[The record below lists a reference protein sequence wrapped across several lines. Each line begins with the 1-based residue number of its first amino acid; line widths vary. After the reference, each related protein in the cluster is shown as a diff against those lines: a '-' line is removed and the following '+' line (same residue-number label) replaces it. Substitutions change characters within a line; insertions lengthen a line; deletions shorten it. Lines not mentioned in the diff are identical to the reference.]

1 MRLLKRCV
9 YVWPFKNPG
18 YGDFCP
24 SNNASKLFTIFI
36 GMIGIIILGILLG
49 MLSEYLSDRQE
60 QRIESRL
67 QNARLK
73 VMEQVRKN
81 KQKWEVSD
89 SYQ

>member
-1 MRLLKRCV
+1 MSFFFCGLK
-9 YVWPFKNPG
+9 NTQNTG

-73 VMEQVRKN
+73 IMEQVRKS
-81 KQKWEVSD
+81 KRKELKYYVIHS
-89 SYQ
+89 